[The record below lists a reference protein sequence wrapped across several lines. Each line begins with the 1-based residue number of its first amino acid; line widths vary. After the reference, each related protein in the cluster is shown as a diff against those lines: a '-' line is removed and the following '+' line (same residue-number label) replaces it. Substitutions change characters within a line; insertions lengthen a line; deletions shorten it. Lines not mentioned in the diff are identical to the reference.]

1 MNDILLKNKQN
12 GVAFIF
18 VLWVIALLT
27 VLLGSFAVLA
37 RTENMQARHLFDSTT
52 ARYAAEA
59 GLNRAVFELRNPDP
73 LTRWVADGR
82 PYEFEFE
89 AVKLKLEITDDAGKI
104 DINTADDNLLKPL
117 FLSVGATLEQAQS
130 LSDAIQD
137 WRDPDDLVH
146 PNGAEEKEYKAAG
159 LSYKPKNGPFDTISE
174 VQQVLGMDY
183 EIYRKIEP
191 ALTIYSGRANISAAY
206 APFEVLRALPGMTD
220 DLARQVLAQRQQLPG
235 YQAGSPSGLTLPDG
249 TPIVADGGGL
259 TYSIKSRA
267 TLSNGSSTELDA
279 TIRLGGNGVGG
290 RPYVVLRWRDGE
302 TS

>member
-1 MNDILLKNKQN
+1 MSVFLQKSKQE
-12 GVAFIF
+12 GVAFVF

-27 VLLGSFAVLA
+27 ILLGSFAVLA
-37 RTENMQARHLFDSTT
+37 RTENLQARYLFYSTT

-59 GLNRAVFELRNPDP
+59 GINLAVYKLRDTDL

-82 PYEFEFE
+82 PYEYAFGET
-89 AVKLKLEITDDAGKI
+89 KLVIEITDDAGKI
-104 DINTADDNLLKPL
+104 DLNTADGVLLKAL
-117 FLSVGATLEQAQS
+117 FTSVGVQDDKADA

-146 PNGAEEKEYKAAG
+146 GHGAEESEYKAAG
-159 LSYKPKNGPFDTISE
+159 LSYKPKNAPFDTVSE

-183 EIYRKIEP
+183 EIYHKIEP
-191 ALTIYSGRANISAAY
+191 AITIYSGRAATNPAY

-220 DLARQVLAQRQQLPG
+220 DLARQFLQSRQQMAPG
-235 YQAGSPSGLTLPDG
+235 SQAGLTLPNG
-249 TPIVADGGGL
+249 TPVMADGGGL

-267 TLSNGSSTELDA
+267 TLSNGASAVLDA
-279 TIRLGGNGVGG
+279 TIRSGGAGPNG
-290 RPYVVLRWRDGE
+290 RPFAILRWRDGE